1 MNCRKYNYIQAFMS
15 VTDTTLHSFVLFKNS
30 IKKVMIP
37 IPQYPLYSALIAKLT
52 GTQVDYH
59 LDEDNNWAAS
69 KETLSRQ
76 LNQARMN
83 GIDVKA
89 LVIINPGNP
98 TGQVF
103 SRQELEVICKVRR
116 PIGDRVV
123 FQPCAQCLL
132 WHSIMRSLICFLLL

>member
-1 MNCRKYNYIQAFMS
+1 
-15 VTDTTLHSFVLFKNS
+15 
-30 IKKVMIP
+30 MIP

-89 LVIINPGNP
+89 LVIINPGKFPLPLN
-98 TGQVF
+98 GM
-103 SRQELEVICKVRR
+103 
-116 PIGDRVV
+116 VV
-123 FQPCAQCLL
+123 HQYNDLTY
-132 WHSIMRSLICFLLL
+132 LLLNCIRSIQTHI